1 TNMVLPEITG
11 LLAGNRLEP
20 ARRLV
25 TRSTAIIAAG
35 CLVYGAAM
43 WVGLPI
49 IEHHLFK
56 GRFLHEPMELIGLG
70 VW

>member
-1 TNMVLPEITG
+1 FALIAGPAAYAPIAATLVLFAPLRIPTNALTNMVLPEITG

-35 CLVYGAAM
+35 CLV
-43 WVGLPI
+43 
-49 IEHHLFK
+49 
-56 GRFLHEPMELIGLG
+56 
-70 VW
+70 